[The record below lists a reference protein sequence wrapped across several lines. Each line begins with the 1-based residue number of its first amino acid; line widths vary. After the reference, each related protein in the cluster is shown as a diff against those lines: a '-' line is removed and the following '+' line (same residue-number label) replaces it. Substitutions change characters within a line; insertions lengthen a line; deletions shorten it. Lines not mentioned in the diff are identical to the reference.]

1 MTFDADSH
9 VEESAQT
16 WNHLDEKFA
25 RRRPIPITLE
35 DQPAL
40 LGQNSFWLIDG
51 AVVPRTS
58 GKGLSLFGTPATSR
72 HAREKPFSIGSQ
84 ELSDIDARIRD
95 LDQFGIDTQIINS
108 TLLNAT
114 LSPDVEFE
122 YALCRAY
129 NTWVHEMCEQSSGR
143 LKWNAMVR
151 LTHIE
156 KALEELK
163 RV

>member
-16 WNHLDEKFA
+16 WKHLDEKFA

-58 GKGLSLFGTPATSR
+58 GKGLSLFGT
-72 HAREKPFSIGSQ
+72 
-84 ELSDIDARIRD
+84 L
-95 LDQFGIDTQIINS
+95 
-108 TLLNAT
+108 
-114 LSPDVEFE
+114 
-122 YALCRAY
+122 
-129 NTWVHEMCEQSSGR
+129 
-143 LKWNAMVR
+143 R

-156 KALEELK
+156 KALEELQ
-163 RV
+163 RVEALGAAAVEIHGMAGRQASR

>member
-16 WNHLDEKFA
+16 WKYLDEKFA
-25 RRRPIPITLE
+25 RRGPIPITLE

-58 GKGLSLFGTPATSR
+58 GKGLSLFGTPATSL

-84 ELSDIDARIRD
+84 ELTHMEARIRD
-95 LDQFGIDTQIINS
+95 LDKFGIDTQIINS

-114 LSPDVEFE
+114 SRPTS
-122 YALCRAY
+122 
-129 NTWVHEMCEQSSGR
+129 NSSMPSAAPTIPGFM
-143 LKWNAMVR
+143 KSAS
-151 LTHIE
+151 
-156 KALEELK
+156 KAPAGSGGTPCSG
-163 RV
+163 

>member
-9 VEESAQT
+9 VEESEQT
-16 WNHLDEKFA
+16 WKYLDEKFA

-51 AVVPRTS
+51 AVVPCTS
-58 GKGLSLFGTPATSR
+58 GEGLSLFGTPATSR

-84 ELSDIDARIRD
+84 ELTHVDARIRD
-95 LDQFGIDTQIINS
+95 LDKFGIDTQIINS

-114 LSPDVEFE
+114 LSSD
-122 YALCRAY
+122 
-129 NTWVHEMCEQSSGR
+129 
-143 LKWNAMVR
+143 
-151 LTHIE
+151 
-156 KALEELK
+156 
-163 RV
+163 